1 MVDGPSP
8 GVLVQGSNTMG
19 LTIKDYFRV
28 FRLGKKA
35 ASSNKHHNPWICW
48 RCHAKR
54 SDLTD
59 DKKTVQNSFVQGF
72 WHMMNEFT
80 VRLADANSVEEHLCL
95 QSPKHCHQTGD
106 QNPWTKWP
114 GGPSDAMPVTGKA
127 GSCPKQKS
135 TIMRTPGY
143 GSKMI
148 HPLGYRMIR
157 IMIYALLTCHN

>member
-19 LTIKDYFRV
+19 LTIKDCSSGLAKRQPL
-28 FRLGKKA
+28 RTNTTILGFA
-35 ASSNKHHNPWICW
+35 EGAMQ
-48 RCHAKR
+48 KR

-95 QSPKHCHQTGD
+95 RSPKHCHQTGD

-114 GGPSDAMPVTGKA
+114 GGPSDVMPVTGKA

-135 TIMRTPGY
+135 IIMRTPGY